1 MERRTLFPGWV
12 LPAFLVAPQLVITIL
27 FFLFPAYKAFSE
39 SVRAANAFGLNTSFV
54 GLENFAALLD
64 SGSYRATVGRTL
76 FFSAAVAALA
86 MAGGLVLAV
95 FSDREIRG
103 RGFYRALLILPYA
116 IAPAIASVIF
126 AFLLQPEIGLLTQ
139 PLKRLGIDW
148 NYALNGGQ
156 AFALVILIGAWKQ
169 VAYNFIFYLA
179 GLQSIPRALIEAA
192 ALDGA
197 RGFYRFRTIVWPLLM
212 PTTFFL
218 IVVNVVYAA
227 FDTFALIFAL
237 TGGGPGTA
245 TETLV
250 VKVYRDGV
258 INLDLGGSAAQ
269 SVILMALIV
278 ALTAIQFRYVGRRVS
293 T

>member
-1 MERRTLFPGWV
+1 MERRTLFAGRV
-12 LPAFLVAPQLVITIL
+12 LPALLVLPQLVITIL

-54 GLENFAALLD
+54 GLENFATLL
-64 SGSYRATVGRTL
+64 GSAAYRATVMRTL
-76 FFSAAVAALA
+76 VYCASVTALA
-86 MAGGLVLAV
+86 MAGGLTLAV
-95 FSDREIRG
+95 FADREIRG
-103 RGFYRALLILPYA
+103 RGLYRAALILPYA

-126 AFLLQPEIGLLTQ
+126 VFLLQPEIGLLTR
-139 PLKRLGIDW
+139 PLAALGIDW

-156 AFALVILIGAWKQ
+156 AFALVILVGAWKQ
-169 VAYNFIFYLA
+169 VSYNFIFYLA
-179 GLQSIPRALIEAA
+179 GLQSIPRALVEAA

-197 RGFYRFRTIVWPLLM
+197 RGFYRFRTIIWPLLA

-278 ALTAIQFRYVGRRVS
+278 GLTAIQFRFVGRRV
-293 T
+293 TT

>member
-1 MERRTLFPGWV
+1 MERRTLFPGRG
-12 LPAFLVAPQLVITIL
+12 LPAFLVLPQLAITAL
-27 FFLFPAYKAFSE
+27 FFLFPAWRAFVE
-39 SVRAANAFGLNTSFV
+39 SVRAVNGFGLNARFV
-54 GLENFAALLD
+54 GLANFAALLG
-64 SGSYRATVGRTL
+64 SGTYRATVLRTL
-76 FFSAAVAALA
+76 LYCTAVTALA

-95 FSDREIRG
+95 FADREIKG
-103 RGFYRALLILPYA
+103 RAIYRAFLILPYA

-126 AFLLQPEIGLLTQ
+126 VFLLQPEIGLLTGV
-139 PLKRLGIDW
+139 LKQAGIDW
-148 NYALNGGQ
+148 NYVLHGGQ
-156 AFALVILIGAWKQ
+156 ALGLVILVGAWKQ

-179 GLQSIPRALIEAA
+179 GLQSIPRTLIEAA

-197 RGFYRFRTIVWPLLM
+197 RGWYRFRTMLWPLLL
-212 PTTFFL
+212 PTTLFL
-218 IVVNVVYAA
+218 LVVNTVYAA

-245 TETLV
+245 TETMV
-250 VKVYRDGV
+250 VKVYRDGI

-278 ALTAIQFRYVGRRVS
+278 ALTVLQFRYAGGRDR

>member
-1 MERRTLFPGWV
+1 MERRTLFAGRV
-12 LPAFLVAPQLVITIL
+12 LPAFLVLPQLVITVL
-27 FFLFPAYKAFSE
+27 FFLLPAARAFTE
-39 SVRAANAFGLNTSFV
+39 SVFAANAFGMNASFV
-54 GLENFAALLD
+54 GLQTFAALL
-64 SGSYRATVGRTL
+64 GSAAYRATVLRTL
-76 FFSAAVAALA
+76 VYSGGVTSLA

-95 FSDREIRG
+95 FADRGVRG
-103 RGFYRALLILPYA
+103 QAVYRTLLILPYA

-126 AFLLQPEIGLLTQ
+126 VFLLQPEIGLLIR
-139 PLKRLGIDW
+139 PLAALGIDW
-148 NYALNGGQ
+148 NYSLHGGQ
-156 AFALVILIGAWKQ
+156 AFATVVLIGAWKQ
-169 VAYNFIFYLA
+169 VSYNFIFYLA
-179 GLQSIPRALIEAA
+179 GLQSIPRSLVEAA

-197 RGFYRFRTIVWPLLM
+197 RGFTRFRTIVWPLLA

-269 SVILMALIV
+269 SVILMGLIV
-278 ALTAIQFRYVGRRVS
+278 GLTIIQFRYVGRRVV

>member
-54 GLENFAALLD
+54 GLENFAALLG

-76 FFSAAVAALA
+76 FYSAAVAALA

-126 AFLLQPEIGLLTQ
+126 AFLLQPEIGLLTH
-139 PLKRLGIDW
+139 PLKLLGIDW